1 MQCCCSVAKSC
12 LTLCNPMGCSMP
24 AFSIL
29 HYPQSLLKLMFIESM
44 MLSNHLI
51 LYCSLLL
58 LPSFPPNIR
67 VFPKES
73 ALCIRLPKY
82 WSFRFSINPSNEYS
96 GLITCSIYWFDL
108 LAVQVLSRVFSTTTV
123 QKHHFF
129 SAQLSLWSNSHMHI

>member
-73 ALCIRLPKY
+73 ALCVMWPKY
-82 WSFRFSINPSNEYS
+82 RSFSFSI
-96 GLITCSIYWFDL
+96 
-108 LAVQVLSRVFSTTTV
+108 
-123 QKHHFF
+123 
-129 SAQLSLWSNSHMHI
+129 SLPMHIWG